1 MLVLSSTSDLLRVV
15 TTTTADIEVHASW
28 VDLSGSTTTPGRTN
42 TAAITSATTTTVV
55 ASPASS
61 TYRNVKTLTVTN
73 VHASTSNTVSVI
85 LTDGSIVSDLIK
97 TIALP
102 AGYSL
107 QYNEGAGFGVYD
119 TNGRIMQNVSTTST
133 PTVNTL
139 NTVVLSSDVTNNNGT
154 ANTIQDV
161 TGLSFAVTAGQ
172 TYWFR
177 VVCDYTAAATATG
190 SRWSINGPGSP
201 TRLAYF
207 SQYSLTTTSVTTNTG
222 LTAYDLPAASNATS
236 AATAGNVAIVEGYIT
251 PSSNGTVIVRHASE
265 VLSSAITAKAGSTLQ
280 WMRVL

>member
-1 MLVLSSTSDLLRVV
+1 MLVLSSTSDLLRI
-15 TTTTADIEVHASW
+15 TTSAASDVEVHASW
-28 VDLSGSTTTPGRTN
+28 VDLSGSTATPGRTN
-42 TAAITSATTTTVV
+42 TVSITTATTTTVV

-73 VHASTSNTVSVI
+73 VHASTSNTISVL
-85 LTDGSIVSDLIK
+85 LTDGTNVSDLI
-97 TIALP
+97 TAVVP

-107 QYNEGAGFGVYD
+107 QYNEGTGFAVYD
-119 TNGRIMQNVSTTST
+119 TNGRILHNVSTTST
-133 PTVNTL
+133 PIVNTL
-139 NTVVLSSDVTNNNGT
+139 NVVVLSSDVTNNNGT

-161 TGLSFAVTAGQ
+161 TGLSFSVTSGQ

-177 VVCDYTAAATATG
+177 AVCDYTSAATATG

-201 TRLAYF
+201 TRLAYR
-207 SQYSLTTTSVTTNTG
+207 SSYSLTTTSETVNSG

-236 AATAGNVAIVEGYIT
+236 AATAGNTAVVEGYIT